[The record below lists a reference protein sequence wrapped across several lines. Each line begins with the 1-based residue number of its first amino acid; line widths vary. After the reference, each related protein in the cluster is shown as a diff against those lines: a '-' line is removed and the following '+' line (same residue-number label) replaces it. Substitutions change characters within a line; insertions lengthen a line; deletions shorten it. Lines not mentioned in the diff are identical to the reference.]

1 MKVCQTFEGMSK
13 YEGLSKLKGYV
24 KIAYESMSNF
34 WWYVKLLEVCHIF
47 YVTLLRVSHTFLE
60 ACHIKLSHFRRYFQG
75 MSHLNACHIKS
86 VTL

>member
-34 WWYVKLLEVCHIF
+34 Q
-47 YVTLLRVSHTFLE
+47 R
-60 ACHIKLSHFRRYFQG
+60 
-75 MSHLNACHIKS
+75 
-86 VTL
+86 

>member
-34 WWYVKLLEVCHIF
+34 WWYVKLSKVKT
-47 YVTLLRVSHTFLE
+47 YKS
-60 ACHIKLSHFRRYFQG
+60 
-75 MSHLNACHIKS
+75 MSYL
-86 VTL
+86 